1 MPVVCASA
9 REYTLTDEYAALQIM
24 TAKPITWRVKTA
36 DDSAATPGWERLDAA
51 PASVAEL
58 HGELRIENDDQ
69 IMLVFFADEAA
80 QERVTRAARDAAS
93 LAQEWQIPHKPAS
106 SSQS

>member
-1 MPVVCASA
+1 MPVCASA

-24 TAKPITWRVKTA
+24 IAQPITYWRVKTV
-36 DDSAATPGWERLDAA
+36 DDSGATPEWERLDAA